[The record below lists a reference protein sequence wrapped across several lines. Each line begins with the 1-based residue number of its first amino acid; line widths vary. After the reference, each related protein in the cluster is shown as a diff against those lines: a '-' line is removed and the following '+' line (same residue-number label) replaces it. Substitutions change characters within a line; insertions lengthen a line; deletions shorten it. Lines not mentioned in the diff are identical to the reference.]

1 MAVVVLGALDASPHS
16 EVDNKALAC
25 LIILPDKN
33 VVVAPDSLDSRIWLL
48 ERPLTPTAAAE
59 YPVLDHDKSFTCR
72 SD

>member
-16 EVDNKALAC
+16 EADNKALAC

-33 VVVAPDSLDSRIWLL
+33 VVVAPNSLDSRIWLL
-48 ERPLTPTAAAE
+48 EKPPTQAAAAE
-59 YPVLDHDKSFTCR
+59 YPVLDHDKSFICR